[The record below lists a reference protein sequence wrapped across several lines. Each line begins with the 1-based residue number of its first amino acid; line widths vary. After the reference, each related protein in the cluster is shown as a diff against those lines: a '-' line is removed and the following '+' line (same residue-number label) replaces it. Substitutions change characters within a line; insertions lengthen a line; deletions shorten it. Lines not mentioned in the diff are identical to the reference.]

1 MKCFNCGYPMD
12 KNDLSNCKV
21 CGSKYPVVC
30 PSCDGH
36 NPMHAMFC
44 MSCGNDLSS
53 AHESIKPIIESRKNV
68 GVLFADVS
76 GFTKLSKMLDPE
88 ELRELINECFQY
100 ITRPVYELEGTIDK
114 YIGDCVMVVF
124 GNEYTHPDD
133 SFRTIQCAIEMMKLI
148 DEFSQ
153 EKIGKLNMKL
163 DLSIGVN
170 YGLVVTGNVG
180 NLYESDYT
188 VLGDTVNIAQRLQTS
203 AKPGEILASEDVY
216 LDTKDHV
223 HYGSKKS
230 IKVKNIDKNVIAYQP
245 ISLRQETI
253 LDAQYIVKRDKELA
267 LLEEHYYQKEISY
280 FNLIIAPSGVG
291 KTTLVKKYIST
302 LDPSIRKVWI
312 NASPIFKDKP
322 YYALSKI
329 IS

>member
-21 CGSKYPVVC
+21 CGSKYPIVC
-30 PSCDGH
+30 PHCEGH
-36 NPMHAMFC
+36 NPMHASFC
-44 MSCGNDLSS
+44 MSCGNDLTS
-53 AHESIKPIIESRKNV
+53 AHEAIKPVVESRKNV

-124 GNEYTHPDD
+124 GNEYSHPDD
-133 SFRTIQCAIEMMKLI
+133 SFRSIKCAIDMMKLI
-148 DEFSQ
+148 DEFSE
-153 EKIGKLNMKL
+153 EKIKKLNMRL
-163 DLSIGVN
+163 NLSIGVN

-188 VLGDTVNIAQRLQTS
+188 VLGDTVNMAQRLQTS
-203 AKPGEILASEDVY
+203 AKPGEILVSDAVY
-216 LDTKDHV
+216 HETKDYI
-223 HYGSKKS
+223 HYGSKKMIS
-230 IKVKNIDKNVIAYQP
+230 VKNVEKQVIAYQP

-253 LDAQYIVKRDKELA
+253 LDAQYIVQR
-267 LLEEHYYQKEISY
+267 EEDLMQLQKHYEQKSSSY
-280 FNLIIAPSGVG
+280 FNMIVAPSGFG
-291 KTTLVKKYIST
+291 
-302 LDPSIRKVWI
+302 
-312 NASPIFKDKP
+312 
-322 YYALSKI
+322 
-329 IS
+329 